1 MTMFGDKKSDCP
13 FWRGPCREHACRLY
27 VQIQGANP
35 NTGEQVNKYDCSFA
49 WLPFLLIENSQQQ
62 RQTGAA
68 VESFRN
74 EMVVANRAMSDVV
87 RDASQLN
94 HHAQPILRS
103 PCADEQDAP

>member
-1 MTMFGDKKSDCP
+1 MFGDKKADCP

-68 VESFRN
+68 VESLRN
-74 EMVVANRAMSDVV
+74 ESVVASRAMTDIVRDVV
-87 RDASQLN
+87 QTDHRAMLTLQSSCVDDPTARGS
-94 HHAQPILRS
+94 
-103 PCADEQDAP
+103 